1 MGNLWLIDWD
11 DHCQDADSNARNET
25 TNVKHCD
32 HNAGSLDGA
41 ADDENAACHQDGP
54 ATAEAVRVRG
64 EEGAAEAS
72 CREQS
77 DYCTGSG
84 IGVGLEEALLEG
96 VWGYD
101 FCDDT
106 TVSR

>member
-64 EEGAAEAS
+64 EEGAAEA
-72 CREQS
+72 
-77 DYCTGSG
+77 
-84 IGVGLEEALLEG
+84 LLEG